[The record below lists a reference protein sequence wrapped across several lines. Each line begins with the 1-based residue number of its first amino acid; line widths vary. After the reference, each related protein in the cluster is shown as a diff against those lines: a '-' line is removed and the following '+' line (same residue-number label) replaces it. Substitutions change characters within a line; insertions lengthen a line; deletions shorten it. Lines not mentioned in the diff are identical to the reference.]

1 MALLT
6 TITGFSLFGL
16 ASRFGQ
22 LAIQKRNLMDSTSFH
37 PSHLTR
43 ACSTCFRPYAPYA
56 HNPYLGG
63 HVVAMAAFGYA
74 GYWAHVYETRTG
86 EYLTTKRA
94 EIAERRERKLEARE
108 EAVKVG
114 VIPA

>member
-16 ASRFGQ
+16 ASAVRAAGHTETQPHGQ
-22 LAIQKRNLMDSTSFH
+22 SRRYMSSQWPRSVMQVIGPTCTKRV
-37 PSHLTR
+37 P
-43 ACSTCFRPYAPYA
+43 
-56 HNPYLGG
+56 
-63 HVVAMAAFGYA
+63 
-74 GYWAHVYETRTG
+74 G

-108 EAVKVG
+108 EAVQSGGYSGITGPVARSGFRRRKRH
-114 VIPA
+114 

>member
-22 LAIQKRNLMDSTSFH
+22 LAIQKRNLMD
-37 PSHLTR
+37 
-43 ACSTCFRPYAPYA
+43 
-56 HNPYLGG
+56 NLGG

-74 GYWAHVYETRTG
+74 GYWAHVYETRSG
-86 EYLTTKRA
+86 EYLAMKRA

-108 EAVKVG
+108 EAVKAE

>member
-22 LAIQKRNLMDSTSFH
+22 LAIQRRNLMDSTSFSYSP
-37 PSHLTR
+37 PSTPPICPPSFHYAVMLT
-43 ACSTCFRPYAPYA
+43 SFVD
-56 HNPYLGG
+56 LGG
-63 HVVAMAAFGYA
+63 HVVAMAVFGYA

-86 EYLTTKRA
+86 EYLAVKRA
-94 EIAERRERKLEARE
+94 EIAERRERTLAAEA
-108 EAVKVG
+108 EA
-114 VIPA
+114 ANLAA